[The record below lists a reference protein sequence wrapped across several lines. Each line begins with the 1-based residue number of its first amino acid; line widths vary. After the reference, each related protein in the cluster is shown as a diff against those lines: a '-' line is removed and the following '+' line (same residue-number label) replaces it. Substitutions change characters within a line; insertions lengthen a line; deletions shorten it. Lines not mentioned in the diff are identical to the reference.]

1 MIKGNG
7 FLQMFS
13 IPPVGGGGGTGA
25 HLDFHLDTHNLIKET
40 DYGKQSEAREESKH
54 NDSKSSS
61 STDKDGHVHYYDHG
75 RDLASNDRSSDDRS
89 GYGSSSCSYDSYD
102 VSS

>member
-13 IPPVGGGGGTGA
+13 IPPVSTGA
-25 HLDFHLDTHNLIKET
+25 HLDFHLDTHHLVKET
-40 DYGKQSEAREESKH
+40 DYGKQEAAKEESKH
-54 NDSKSSS
+54 NDSGKSA
-61 STDKDGHVHYYDHG
+61 STDRNGHTHYYDHG
-75 RDLASNDRSSDDRS
+75 NELASNDRSSDDRN